1 MPGGPIPPGFFQV
14 RTGPRVLCSG
24 HSMPGPGQAG
34 GRGGVRSSSVCHG
47 LNTVVFCWF
56 RLFPPIV
63 LPTRTPTPP
72 PQPRRGDKKNGA
84 QSPPACAASLLLEFV
99 FSSHQLR
106 AHDTARPGSGR
117 RWGCF
122 PVRLELCFN
131 KRLFFFF
138 FFFFIFFSASELFF
152 VSVLL
157 LLSLSLFTLPVQT
170 APLRRHLKNK
180 KPSVL
185 AGLGIPSLW
194 LTAGVFPSVVTDGSP
209 RASLPCAARQGGS
222 SPHVGREPSP
232 KDTFLGPPGAGSSF
246 VICWGGGGGCHTPC
260 AASSSSSVCTGPLWG
275 LL

>member
-1 MPGGPIPPGFFQV
+1 MTHLEGWRRGGGGSLGGQGGQGQELPVSRCGCGPSLSPFLSPQSAAAAPSPVLGNIPPNDGMPGGPIPPGFFQV

-47 LNTVVFCWF
+47 LNTVAFCWF

-63 LPTRTPTPP
+63 LPTRTPTPVP
-72 PQPRRGDKKNGA
+72 KPRRGDKKDGA

-138 FFFFIFFSASELFF
+138 FF
-152 VSVLL
+152 
-157 LLSLSLFTLPVQT
+157 
-170 APLRRHLKNK
+170 
-180 KPSVL
+180 
-185 AGLGIPSLW
+185 
-194 LTAGVFPSVVTDGSP
+194 
-209 RASLPCAARQGGS
+209 
-222 SPHVGREPSP
+222 
-232 KDTFLGPPGAGSSF
+232 
-246 VICWGGGGGCHTPC
+246 
-260 AASSSSSVCTGPLWG
+260 
-275 LL
+275 